1 MSGPLFETT
10 TDHLII
16 SPKSGAVLFTYF
28 LTKRSALEATS
39 ILLFTILLVKL
50 QSYSFPAISAILTSF
65 PVLLTKQ
72 IIVNSFVWLLSNLP
86 TFQVPLNDLSILINP
101 SGKISQTTTPVAV
114 SGPLLVTLKVHS
126 TKELNLGL
134 VSLTN
139 FSIAKSAHTST
150 SMDWLS

>member
-72 IIVNSFVWLLSNLP
+72 IIVNSFV
-86 TFQVPLNDLSILINP
+86 
-101 SGKISQTTTPVAV
+101 
-114 SGPLLVTLKVHS
+114 
-126 TKELNLGL
+126 
-134 VSLTN
+134 
-139 FSIAKSAHTST
+139 
-150 SMDWLS
+150 